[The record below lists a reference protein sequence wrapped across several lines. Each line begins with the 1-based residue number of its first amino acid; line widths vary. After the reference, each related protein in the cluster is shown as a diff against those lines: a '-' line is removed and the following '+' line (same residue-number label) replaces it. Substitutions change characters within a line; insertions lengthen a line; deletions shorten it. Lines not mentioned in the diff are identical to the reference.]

1 MLGPGARNGLMMM
14 FDNEKMTAT
23 QMLERSKK
31 LQREQLHEFKKM
43 HIEFPFWQG
52 KEISLKNIEHALC
65 EFSRYRRLQAHQ
77 LKKKSAGPVL
87 ASTRKVKLEVKQEE
101 TK

>member
-1 MLGPGARNGLMMM
+1 MLGPGARNGLKMM
-14 FDNEKMTAT
+14 FDNEKMTAV
-23 QMLERSKK
+23 QMLERAKK
-31 LQREQLHEFKKM
+31 LQRDQLHEFKKM

-65 EFSRYRRLQAHQ
+65 EFSRYRLLQLQAQRQ

-87 ASTRKVKLEVKQEE
+87 AST
-101 TK
+101 